1 MEFEKIIKEL
11 SQNEKKV
18 LLTLHDLNGKATPN
32 ELLEVGEFKDIVEI
46 NNASSWLKSKKL
58 VIIEEIFKKLYSL
71 DDEGK
76 KFLEQEL
83 PEIRALQFISKQKG
97 KINLNDLSKVLDS
110 NEIQIAVGWLLRKK
124 LANISKI
131 TSNSILEITEIGKK
145 TLIDGD
151 EDKKILEKLNINPN
165 IEIAGADIS
174 NSQLNFGKALYPN
187 HYHLVKDKISIIDF
201 STDGAYKQFDK
212 FDFVYTQAVTM
223 HIATRKVKTFL

>member
-32 ELLEVGEFKDIVEI
+32 ELLEVGGFKDIVEI
-46 NNASSWLKSKKL
+46 MNASSWLKSKKL

-97 KINLNDLSKVLDS
+97 KINLNDLSKVLES

-124 LANISKI
+124 LANISKV

-145 TLIDGD
+145 TLI
-151 EDKKILEKLNINPN
+151 
-165 IEIAGADIS
+165 
-174 NSQLNFGKALYPN
+174 Y
-187 HYHLVKDKISIIDF
+187 
-201 STDGAYKQFDK
+201 
-212 FDFVYTQAVTM
+212 
-223 HIATRKVKTFL
+223 